1 MSNAQLREELLLG
14 GGGTVPRRGVNMFLF
29 RGGGNGNVLRGSLG
43 GIFRGAAVFFFIV
56 VFIVSTCF
64 SAPLVKLAL

>member
-1 MSNAQLREELLLG
+1 
-14 GGGTVPRRGVNMFLF
+14 MFLF
-29 RGGGNGNVLRGSLG
+29 RGGRNGNVLRGSLG